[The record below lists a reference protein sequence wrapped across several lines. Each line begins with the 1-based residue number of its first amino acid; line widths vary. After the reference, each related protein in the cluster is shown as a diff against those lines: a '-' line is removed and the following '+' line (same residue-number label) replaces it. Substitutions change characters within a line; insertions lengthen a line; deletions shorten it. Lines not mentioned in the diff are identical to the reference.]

1 MSIFKNLKTTEFRRD
16 IRIKVEEVT
25 LKDIADIDLPM
36 ISMRDPIDHKP
47 LTTEVA
53 VQMVLEQHP
62 SYMSYLLVD
71 DDSGPDMLPSQKIT
85 VIAVNY
91 LN

>member
-16 IRIKVEEVT
+16 IRIKVEEVN
-25 LKDIADIDLPM
+25 LKDIADVDLPM